1 MNNVN
6 NLVTDPITGQPVNP
20 QMRQPN
26 AAVYNNP
33 NAMATGQAVFGDP
46 MARQN
51 SVSMVNDPQPAVN
64 LGVTQ
69 PVDTAATAK
78 ATAQQ
83 VDQITGLP
91 FQPTVPN
98 QNIR

>member
-1 MNNVN
+1 MNN
-6 NLVTDPITGQPVNP
+6 
-20 QMRQPN
+20 
-26 AAVYNNP
+26 AVYNDP
-33 NAMATGQAVFGDP
+33 ASIQAAEGIFGNEA
-46 MARQN
+46 ARQN
-51 SVSMVNDPQPAVN
+51 TVAAVNQLVPQPAVN

-69 PVDTAATAK
+69 SVDTAAAAK

-98 QNIR
+98 QNSQIA